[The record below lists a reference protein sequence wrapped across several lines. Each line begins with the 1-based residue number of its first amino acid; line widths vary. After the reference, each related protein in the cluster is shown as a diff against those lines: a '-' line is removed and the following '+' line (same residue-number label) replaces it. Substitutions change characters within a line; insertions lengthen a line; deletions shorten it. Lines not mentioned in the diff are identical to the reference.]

1 MRQGQKAPTATSF
14 RPCSQ
19 RSSVFPKFSR
29 AKIAIAPH
37 VAAIQEWCCRPP
49 MSAGVMSAS
58 RAAAVRELLRRG
70 LAADLN

>member
-49 MSAGVMSAS
+49 MSG
-58 RAAAVRELLRRG
+58 RGHVREPRGCGSRIAQARGWLRI
-70 LAADLN
+70 